1 MKAMK
6 YVLTV
11 VLVLAAIIAAQ
22 MGLTG
27 LIGFRTAELMGKTAV
42 TALCVLL
49 FTLFHFPCGT
59 TCLTIWRETRS
70 AKWTALAAVLPT
82 AVGMGLC
89 MAVKGACVLLGL
101 G

>member
-1 MKAMK
+1 MAAPAAVWYTDISSKRTKTETEEKTMKAMK

-42 TALCVLL
+42 TALCLY
-49 FTLFHFPCGT
+49 
-59 TCLTIWRETRS
+59 
-70 AKWTALAAVLPT
+70 AVIRVCQ
-82 AVGMGLC
+82 AFR
-89 MAVKGACVLLGL
+89 VKRKAGKAQG
-101 G
+101 

>member
-42 TALCVLL
+42 TALCLYAVIRACQA
-49 FTLFHFPCGT
+49 F
-59 TCLTIWRETRS
+59 RV
-70 AKWTALAAVLPT
+70 KWKAGKAQ
-82 AVGMGLC
+82 G
-89 MAVKGACVLLGL
+89 
-101 G
+101 

>member
-1 MKAMK
+1 MAAPAAVCYTDISSKRTKTETEEKTMKAMK

-42 TALCVLL
+42 TALCLYAVIRACQA
-49 FTLFHFPCGT
+49 F
-59 TCLTIWRETRS
+59 RV
-70 AKWTALAAVLPT
+70 KWKAGKAQ
-82 AVGMGLC
+82 G
-89 MAVKGACVLLGL
+89 
-101 G
+101 

>member
-42 TALCVLL
+42 TALCLY
-49 FTLFHFPCGT
+49 
-59 TCLTIWRETRS
+59 
-70 AKWTALAAVLPT
+70 AVIRVCQ
-82 AVGMGLC
+82 AFRMKRKAGKAQG
-89 MAVKGACVLLGL
+89 
-101 G
+101 

>member
-42 TALCVLL
+42 TALCLY
-49 FTLFHFPCGT
+49 
-59 TCLTIWRETRS
+59 
-70 AKWTALAAVLPT
+70 AVIQVCQ
-82 AVGMGLC
+82 AFR
-89 MAVKGACVLLGL
+89 VKRKAGKAQG
-101 G
+101 

>member
-59 TCLTIWRETRS
+59 TGGAGPAGFFFFRLKKRKTPLTSPNS
-70 AKWTALAAVLPT
+70 ADI
-82 AVGMGLC
+82 
-89 MAVKGACVLLGL
+89 LGKPL
-101 G
+101 

>member
-11 VLVLAAIIAAQ
+11 VLVLAASIAAQ

-42 TALCVLL
+42 TALCLY
-49 FTLFHFPCGT
+49 
-59 TCLTIWRETRS
+59 
-70 AKWTALAAVLPT
+70 AVIRVCQ
-82 AVGMGLC
+82 AFR
-89 MAVKGACVLLGL
+89 VKRKAGKAQG
-101 G
+101 